1 MFHGETLDSIANG
14 ISCRLKGLYLI
25 RPLEGRE
32 ARRFGFFLGPAGRS
46 GWSRHGNQE
55 VSGLLDKQFRR
66 AVNAGRARPRWV
78 RVQFAMSCSHKIRRF
93 YLTA

>member
-25 RPLEGRE
+25 RPLEGCE
-32 ARRFGFFLGPAGRS
+32 ARRFVFLLEPAGRD

-55 VSGLLDKQFRR
+55 VSGLLDKQFGR
-66 AVNAGRARPRWV
+66 AVTARARPSQMGPGSICNV
-78 RVQFAMSCSHKIRRF
+78 LLA
-93 YLTA
+93 